1 MLELGQQDTEKGLE
15 EWNKTPKTRAQKGNI
30 LSALTIRS
38 DAGRLRSDGSGNYG
52 DPIGCNASVRMVVLH
67 AFLMFSFLA

>member
-15 EWNKTPKTRAQKGNI
+15 EWNKTPKTRAQKVKF

-38 DAGRLRSDGSGNYG
+38 DAGMLRSDGSGNSADPYG
-52 DPIGCNASVRMVVLH
+52 CTPSVRMALLH
-67 AFLMFSFLA
+67 AFF